1 MPLNPTLISFAT
13 AGKTAKLAQAA
24 KQRKTALFLISFP
37 FLLISLSDEPP
48 WPVWLVKYYSG
59 LVLIYQMNVFSIHHS
74 PGEYMV
80 ALKSVQVIES
90 NVQGNWPV
98 ACNSIVSRT
107 AVYRRRFR
115 VLVKRAE
122 WATAEK

>member
-80 ALKSVQVIES
+80 ALNSVQVIES
-90 NVQGNWPV
+90 NVLP
-98 ACNSIVSRT
+98 SPREKSRMGD
-107 AVYRRRFR
+107 RREMTR
-115 VLVKRAE
+115 
-122 WATAEK
+122 